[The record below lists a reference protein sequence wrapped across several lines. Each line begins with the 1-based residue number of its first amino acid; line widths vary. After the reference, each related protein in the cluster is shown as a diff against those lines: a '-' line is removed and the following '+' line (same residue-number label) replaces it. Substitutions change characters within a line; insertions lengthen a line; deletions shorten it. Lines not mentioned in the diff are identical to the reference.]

1 MNLVDRIE
9 NYWSKRSNDFF
20 DLRIEELK
28 SDKRQLWQDEIIS
41 NLPDKEHLK
50 ILDVG
55 CGPGFFS
62 VILASLGH
70 DVIGID
76 LTESMIQKADEIAD
90 MLDYNIDFRVMN
102 AQELDFDDEEFDV
115 VISRNLTW
123 TLPDIEQAY
132 KEWYRVLK
140 KDGVLLNFDADYG
153 KVCLEEEMKSLGEE
167 HSHNMM
173 DKSMVNECDA
183 IKQELEISKRRR
195 PMWDKKFLQ
204 DIGFGEC
211 KTDCEISG
219 RVYKIKDDFYNP
231 TPMFKVCA
239 IKSR

>member
-1 MNLVDRIE
+1 M
-9 NYWSKRSNDFF
+9 
-20 DLRIEELK
+20 
-28 SDKRQLWQDEIIS
+28 
-41 NLPDKEHLK
+41 
-50 ILDVG
+50 
-55 CGPGFFS
+55 
-62 VILASLGH
+62 LASLGH

>member
-9 NYWSKRSNDFF
+9 NYWSKRSDDFF

-28 SDKRQLWQDEIIS
+28 SDKRQLWQDEIIA

-62 VILASLGH
+62 VILSSLGH

-90 MLDYNIDFRVMN
+90 ILDYDIDFRVMN
-102 AQELDFDDEEFDV
+102 AQELDFGDEEFDV

-123 TLPDIEQAY
+123 TLPDIEKAY

-153 KVCLEEEMKSLGEE
+153 KVSLKEEMK
-167 HSHNMM
+167 
-173 DKSMVNECDA
+173 
-183 IKQELEISKRRR
+183 
-195 PMWDKKFLQ
+195 
-204 DIGFGEC
+204 
-211 KTDCEISG
+211 
-219 RVYKIKDDFYNP
+219 
-231 TPMFKVCA
+231 
-239 IKSR
+239 